1 MLHEYNHVK
10 VLIIV
15 KPNNS
20 IPSKQTKGIFI
31 ENEHR

>member
-15 KPNNS
+15 KPSNA
-20 IPSKQTKGIFI
+20 ILSKQTKGIFI